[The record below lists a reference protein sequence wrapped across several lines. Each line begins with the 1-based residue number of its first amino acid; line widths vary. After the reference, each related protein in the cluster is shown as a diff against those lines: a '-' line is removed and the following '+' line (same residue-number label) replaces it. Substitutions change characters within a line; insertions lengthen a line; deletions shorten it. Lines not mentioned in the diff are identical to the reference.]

1 MIHERVL
8 VLVGGYRPAADVAGL
23 GQRAAD
29 VQFGA
34 VIVPTARAQ
43 FDMALEFM
51 GRFLADQVDRGA
63 EGPRTGEQAGRP
75 LEYFHPVVDGHVTER
90 IARGVA
96 DVAGRRGNP
105 VVLEV
110 VDREAA
116 GIVVVAVSVVGR
128 DGDARRMAHDVV
140 DIVEAEVVHVLAG
153 DHGDRLGCLARSQ
166 DQAGR
171 RGDSAW
177 RIGAAVLGDGAQL
190 VGGDHGGAEIDAAVR
205 RLGDADGYRIALEVH
220 RCAGATKQLGNRLV
234 RLKLALD
241 RTATLVPDLFR
252 AIQHLDIRLAAEL
265 LECAA
270 QRLGRDVELDFLRL
284 DISRQRQAQGHG
296 ERVGKHPALEG
307 TAHQK
312 RLTQRTETVWC
323 WHG

>member
-1 MIHERVL
+1 
-8 VLVGGYRPAADVAGL
+8 
-23 GQRAAD
+23 
-29 VQFGA
+29 
-34 VIVPTARAQ
+34 
-43 FDMALEFM
+43 MALEFM

-153 DHGDRLGCLARSQ
+153 DHG
-166 DQAGR
+166 
-171 RGDSAW
+171 
-177 RIGAAVLGDGAQL
+177 AQL

-234 RLKLALD
+234 RLQLALD

-296 ERVGKHPALEG
+296 ERVGKNPALEG